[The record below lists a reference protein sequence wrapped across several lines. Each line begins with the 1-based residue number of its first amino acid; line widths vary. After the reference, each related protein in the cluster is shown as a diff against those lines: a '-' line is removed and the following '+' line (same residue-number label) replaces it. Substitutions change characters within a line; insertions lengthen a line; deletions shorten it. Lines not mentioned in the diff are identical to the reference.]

1 MIWLLDYFS
10 EHFDFSFSAKINLAQ
25 TKELE
30 VGTVC
35 GLIPPEMTGGCK
47 YSVCISIL
55 GLNHYIES
63 SYIWKAY
70 SDFLGGHGVACW
82 ILE

>member
-35 GLIPPEMTGGCK
+35 GLIPTEMMGGCK
-47 YSVCISIL
+47 
-55 GLNHYIES
+55 
-63 SYIWKAY
+63 
-70 SDFLGGHGVACW
+70 
-82 ILE
+82 